1 MKAETMAN
9 QGFGEQLATA
19 RRDAGLTVQQVS
31 DALRIRNDIVRAIEM
46 EDFSSMPAK
55 AFSRNQVSAYARY
68 LGLDSGAIV
77 RDFLDAYSDFERR
90 AAASVDIVVDQQQP
104 SGDRAY
110 VEARRAMREQSE
122 NGGRIGN
129 SRSRRQ
135 QEEEEELQ
143 RQRRQREEESRYT
156 EANSKQRGGLRSG
169 RVRGG
174 SSSGS
179 QRSSSSGKS
188 RQSSSRQGSS
198 SGKNRQGSSS
208 GNSRQSGGSGNGS
221 QQRRRSSGSQSRSS
235 SSSNQRRRSSGSNN
249 GSSYNQQ
256 RNRTSSGSRSNSSN
270 AQRNRRSS
278 RDNDVTIS
286 KPNRKQREIAQHT
299 GSRSLNDGSESFLDN
314 LLGSLNVSKI
324 VLVVAIVIIALVVI
338 FAVSRC
344 GSNQSETP
352 DLTGNDGSSTVE
364 VTGGSEEVESELTD
378 DQIAAITASPGIDDT
393 ITSTG
398 DTFTFTVTLADGAT
412 AWTQIDID
420 GTTEV
425 AESAEGPQEWE
436 FEVTSSAYLQTGYPS
451 STTVEVNGS
460 EVEIPTSSSG
470 VGTLTVTLGE
480 DGTITTE

>member
-1 MKAETMAN
+1 MAN
-9 QGFGEQLATA
+9 QGFGEQLASA

-129 SRSRRQ
+129 SRNRRQ

-169 RVRGG
+169 RVRG
-174 SSSGS
+174 SSTSTG
-179 QRSSSSGKS
+179 QRSGSSGKS

-198 SGKNRQGSSS
+198 SGKSRQGGSS

-235 SSSNQRRRSSGSNN
+235 SGSSQQRRRSSGSHS
-249 GSSYNQQ
+249 GSSGSQQ
-256 RNRTSSGSRSNSSN
+256 RNRSGSGSRSSSSS

-338 FAVSRC
+338 FAASRC
-344 GSNQSETP
+344 SSSQSETP
-352 DLTGNDGSSTVE
+352 DLTGNGGSSTVE
-364 VTGGSEEVESELTD
+364 VTGGSEEVESDLTD